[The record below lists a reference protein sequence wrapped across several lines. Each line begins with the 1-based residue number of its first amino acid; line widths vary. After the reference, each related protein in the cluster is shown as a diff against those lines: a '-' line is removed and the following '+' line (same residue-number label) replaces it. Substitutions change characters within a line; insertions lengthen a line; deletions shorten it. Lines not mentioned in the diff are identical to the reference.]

1 MKMILQHEF
10 YLNFNELILIFG
22 LLLSIIIATAFAIK
36 SRLRIANIWFT
47 IFLLSSAIV
56 FAVKFL
62 YSTGEIINY
71 PHWFKVN
78 FPAGILRPLL
88 LYFYIFYL
96 LNPTRKFK
104 LKELIHFIPFVIL
117 VSYLFPFFLQNAS
130 YKNAVL
136 MGEITN
142 TIGILPSW
150 YNGFQFLY
158 SIGYLVPIFY
168 CFRIYVKANPR
179 PNRKKKVLIK
189 WIQLMIVASII
200 FVTTA
205 AILRIIDIQ
214 GNFNLYL
221 YDIYSILLVLL
232 SIRLITLP
240 EIVGIYSNSNNKY
253 ERSGLSKIDI
263 TNSFSKINGL
273 MFQNNL
279 YKRKDLKLIHISEKL
294 GIPEYQISQ
303 IINEVSGKSFRDFI
317 NMFRVEEAK
326 RILLDSHN
334 KYSIE
339 GIAKDSGFH
348 SRASFYAAFKKHT
361 QLTPTQYLELS
372 KQS

>member
-1 MKMILQHEF
+1 MILQSEF

-22 LLLSIIIATAFAIK
+22 LLLSIIIAIAFAIK
-36 SRLRIANIWFT
+36 SSLRIANIWFT
-47 IFLLSSAIV
+47 GFLLSSATV

-62 YSTGEIINY
+62 YSTGAIINY
-71 PHWFKVN
+71 PHWFKLN

-88 LYFYIFYL
+88 LYLYIFYL

-104 LKELIHFIPFVIL
+104 LKQLFHFIPFIFL
-117 VSYLFPFFLQNAS
+117 VSYLFPFFIQNAS

-142 TIGILPSW
+142 TTGILPSW

-158 SIGYLVPIFY
+158 SLLYLVLIFY

-189 WIQLMIVASII
+189 WIRLIIVASII
-200 FVTTA
+200 FITTA
-205 AILRIIDIQ
+205 LTLRISGIH

-221 YDIYSILLVLL
+221 YDIYSILIVLL
-232 SIRLITLP
+232 CIRLITLP
-240 EIVGIYSNSNNKY
+240 GIVGIYSNSNNKY

-263 TNSFSKINGL
+263 SNSFSRINSL
-273 MFQNNL
+273 MSQEHL
-279 YKRKDLKLIHISEKL
+279 YKRKDLKLIHITEKL

-339 GIAKDSGFH
+339 GIAKESGFH
-348 SRASFYAAFKKHT
+348 SRASFYSAFKKHT

-372 KQS
+372 K

>member
-1 MKMILQHEF
+1 MILQSEF

-22 LLLSIIIATAFAIK
+22 SLISIIIAIAFAIK
-36 SRLRIANIWFT
+36 TRLRIANIWFT
-47 IFLLSSAIV
+47 GFLLSSAIV

-88 LYFYIFYL
+88 LYLYIFYL
-96 LNPTRKFK
+96 LNPTRKFN
-104 LKELIHFIPFVIL
+104 LKQFIHFIPFVFL
-117 VSYLFPFFLQNAS
+117 VSYLFPFFIQNGS

-142 TIGILPSW
+142 KKGILPSW

-158 SIGYLVPIFY
+158 SLVYLVLIFN

-189 WIQLMIVASII
+189 WIRLMIAASMI
-200 FVTTA
+200 FVATA
-205 AILRIIDIQ
+205 AILRISGIQ
-214 GNFNLYL
+214 GDFNLYL

-232 SIRLITLP
+232 CIRLITLP
-240 EIVGIYSNSNNKY
+240 EIVGIYSNNKY

-263 TNSFSKINGL
+263 SKSFSRINNL
-273 MFQNNL
+273 MSQKHL
-279 YKRKDLKLIHISEKL
+279 YKRRDLKLIHISEKL

-348 SRASFYAAFKKHT
+348 SRASFYSAFKKHT
-361 QLTPTQYLELS
+361 QITPTQFLELT
-372 KQS
+372 K